1 MKKVF
6 PAELDELNNV
16 LMFADEE
23 LEKVGCTMKA
33 QTSVAVAL
41 EEMFVN
47 IAHYA
52 YPDQKGTAEIEI
64 LSDPDKREVIIR
76 LYDSGLRFDPL
87 AKADPDTGLPLNERA
102 IGGLGIFMVKK
113 MMDDVS
119 YSYTDNKNIF
129 TMVKYF

>member
-16 LMFADEE
+16 LMFAEEE
-23 LEKVGCTMKA
+23 LDKAGCTMKA

-47 IAHYA
+47 VAHYA
-52 YPDQKGTAEIEI
+52 YPDQRGTVEIEI
-64 LSDPDKREVIIR
+64 LTNPEKKEVIIR
-76 LYDSGLRFDPL
+76 LTDSGIPFDPL
-87 AKADPDTGLPLNERA
+87 KKADPDTTLSLKERK

-119 YSYTDNKNIF
+119 YSYTDNNNIF